1 MIHNKL
7 VRDKIPE
14 IIEATGATSETR
26 VLAGA
31 EYDEELRRKL
41 LEEAAEAATSDDT
54 GELADVLEVV
64 YAMAE
69 QAGLTR
75 EELERLRAKKEAE
88 RGAFAKK
95 IYLIETTKEQA

>member
-14 IIEATGATSETR
+14 IITANGDVPTTR
-26 VLAGA
+26 VLGKA

-41 LEEAAEAATSDDT
+41 LEEAAEAAASDDT
-54 GELADVLEVV
+54 TELADVLEVV
-64 YAMAE
+64 YALAD

-75 EELERLRAKKEAE
+75 EELETIRALKEQK
-88 RGAFAKK
+88 RGAFSKK
-95 IYLIETTKEQA
+95 LYLIETKEA